1 MVTEISA
8 QFEFQTLLNDHTY
21 LVADFFATWC
31 PPCKAIA
38 PLYEQLSKANSAPGK
53 ITFTKIN
60 IDEVPELAAQF
71 QISAIPTF
79 LIFKNGKQIEE
90 IRSANAP
97 ALKKNV
103 ENIAAEVKGGGAQEQ
118 EEEKKKLEFEED
130 F

>member
-1 MVTEISA
+1 MVTGISEPS
-8 QFEFQTLLNDHTY
+8 EFRNLLNNHTY
-21 LVADFFATWC
+21 LIADFFATWC

-38 PLYEQLSKANSAPGK
+38 PLYEQLSKANSTPSK
-53 ITFTKIN
+53 VTFVKIN

-79 LIFKNGKQIEE
+79 LIFKDGVQIEE

-103 ENIAAEVKGGGAQEQ
+103 EKIAVEVKGGGAQE
-118 EEEKKKLEFEED
+118 KKLEFEED